1 MSTAASK
8 LQSEPTS
15 RPSNALAEF
24 CSSLEERPGLAILD
38 FAPVNQGTIS
48 FVTNYGH
55 KLYAEDFLHQLDQC
69 FGVETLNQ
77 LGIEPG
83 PDLLEHHANPL
94 LASRFFAS
102 ALNFTDESF
111 DGALVWDS
119 LEYLAPPLL
128 EQAVEKLHRILRPGA
143 YLLALFHADSPFD
156 SRAEPAGAS
165 SSYRIQD
172 GRTLMMTPRPYRE
185 FAQVFNNRMLERMF
199 QDFGSVKF
207 FLTRNNLREVI
218 VRK

>member
-1 MSTAASK
+1 
-8 LQSEPTS
+8 
-15 RPSNALAEF
+15 
-24 CSSLEERPGLAILD
+24 LAILD

-94 LASRFFAS
+94 LASCFFAS

-128 EQAVEKLHRILRPGA
+128 EQVVEKLHRILRPGA
-143 YLLALFHADSPFD
+143 YLLALFHTDSPND
-156 SRAEPAGAS
+156 ASGAS
-165 SSYRIQD
+165 ASYRIQD
-172 GRTLMMTPRPYRE
+172 GRTVMMTPRPHRE

-207 FLTRNNLREVI
+207 FLTRDKLREVI

>member
-1 MSTAASK
+1 MQGSAPK
-8 LQSEPTS
+8 LQTEPTS

-38 FAPVNQGTIS
+38 FAPVNQGTIT

-55 KLYAEDFLHQLDQC
+55 KLYSEDFLHQLDHG
-69 FGVETLNQ
+69 FGPETLTQ

-83 PDLLEHHANPL
+83 PDPLDQQSNPL
-94 LASRFFAS
+94 LVSRFFAS

-128 EQAVEKLHRILRPGA
+128 EQVVEKLHRILRPGA
-143 YLLALFHADSPFD
+143 YLFALFHADNQS
-156 SRAEPAGAS
+156 EPTGAGA
-165 SSYRIQD
+165 SYRIQD
-172 GRTLMMTPRPYRE
+172 GRTLMMTPRPLRP

-207 FLTRNNLREVI
+207 FLTRDNLRELI